1 MICIFCFLSGQANSG
16 QTNYL
21 ETTYD
26 QESLGAEALSS
37 EKNLVTDQLIDSSYE
52 QLTLS
57 ELQQLKERVFLDL
70 EAVDYIKR
78 EDVAAIKRELLI
90 RLSNIENIL
99 QRYPIREKSGSLK
112 KWVLIFGGTLACS
125 AGVYVL
131 YKHYLTDQET
141 PVN

>member
-90 RLSNIENIL
+90 RLSNIAL
-99 QRYPIREKSGSLK
+99 R
-112 KWVLIFGGTLACS
+112 
-125 AGVYVL
+125 
-131 YKHYLTDQET
+131 
-141 PVN
+141 